1 MNKTLSINAGSSS
14 LKFQLYEMPEEKV
27 MAKGLIERIGFTN
40 SEVTIKHLQSG
51 KEKNFSKIT
60 EIESHEGA
68 VELLIKLFSQLGIIT
83 DFNDIR
89 GIGHRVAQG
98 GELFPDSVEITEEV
112 IEQIESLSA
121 LAPLHNPPQAQVIR
135 TFHEML
141 PDTLMAAVF
150 DTSFHSTLPPE
161 SYLYSIPYEYY
172 DTYRVR
178 KYGFHGTSHR
188 YVAQQAAK
196 MMKQPIED
204 LKIITCHLGNG
215 ASVTAVEGGRSV
227 DTSMGFTPLAGLTMG
242 TRSGD
247 VDASIIPFLMDKLA
261 IEDVNDMV
269 SILNSKSGILGV
281 SGISSDMRDVE
292 AAAEA
297 GDQRAGL
304 ALNIFIRRVQQY
316 IGSYISTM
324 NGVDAIVFT
333 AGIGENAPNIRQSII
348 DGISWFG
355 AELDEVKNDT
365 RKEAVISTDDALV
378 TVLNIPTNEEIE
390 IAREVERLAGK
401 VSSIS

>member
-27 MAKGLIERIGFTN
+27 MAKGLIERIGMSN
-40 SEVTIKHLQSG
+40 SEVTIKYLQSG
-51 KEKNFSKIT
+51 KEEKFSKVT
-60 EIESHEGA
+60 ELKSHEEA
-68 VELLIKLFSQLGIIT
+68 VELLVNQFNQLGIIT
-83 DFNDIR
+83 DFSEIR

-98 GELFPDSVEITEEV
+98 GEQFPDSVEITDEV
-112 IEQIESLSA
+112 IEQIESLGA
-121 LAPLHNPPQAQVIR
+121 LAPLHNPPQAKVIR
-135 TFHEML
+135 TFSEML
-141 PDTLMAAVF
+141 PDTLMVAVF

-172 DTYRVR
+172 ETYRVR
-178 KYGFHGTSHR
+178 KYGFHGTSHK
-188 YVAQQAAK
+188 YVAEQAAR
-196 MMKQPIED
+196 MMDRSIED

-247 VDASIIPFLMDKLA
+247 VDASIIPFLMDKLDMK
-261 IEDVNDMV
+261 DVNEMIDV
-269 SILNSKSGILGV
+269 LNSKSGILGI
-281 SGISSDMRDVE
+281 SGVSSDMRDVE
-292 AAAEA
+292 AAAED
-297 GDQRAGL
+297 GNKRAVL
-304 ALNIFIRRVQQY
+304 ALDIFVRRVQQY

-348 DGISWFG
+348 EGISWFG
-355 AELDEVKNDT
+355 AELDEEKNDT
-365 RKEAVISTDDALV
+365 RSEAIISKDDASV
-378 TVLNIPTNEEIE
+378 KVLNIPTNEEIE
-390 IAREVERLAGK
+390 IARQVERLAEK
-401 VSSIS
+401 VSTIN